1 MAHVQ
6 RNLSELASRDY
17 DLVIVGGG
25 IFGAAAAWDATL
37 RGLSVALLERADFA
51 HAASAN
57 CFKMIH
63 GGIRYLQ
70 HADLIRLRQSVAE
83 RSAFLRIA
91 PHLAR
96 PLPILIPTYGHGMKG
111 KEILAAGM
119 KLYDL
124 LTADRNRGIADPS
137 RRIPATRTLSARQVA
152 ELYPALDVPGFTG
165 GAVFHDG
172 QMHSPARL
180 LLAFLLSASA
190 RGARM
195 ANYAEATSLL
205 RSGDRITGV
214 RVRDT
219 LEGGE
224 YEVRGR
230 VVLNA
235 AGGLAP
241 QWLARS
247 LGQALSPVPTFSRD
261 ACFVVRRTL
270 PGPYALAVSG
280 GSRDP
285 DAIFSRDARH
295 LFLVPWRDCTLV
307 GVWHRVWKED
317 PDRVAV
323 SDAELQAWLEEI
335 NAACPWLELR
345 REEVALTQC
354 GLVLFGENRPGAQ
367 DLSYGKRSLLV
378 DHRRTDAVDGLL
390 TLIGVRY
397 TTARAEADRAVRL
410 VFQQL
415 GRSAPRSRTAWTP
428 LWGGEIDSFE
438 ALEREARAARPE
450 GVSDASL
457 SALLQNHGSG
467 YRQVLECAKDDA
479 TLVLTLPGSG
489 TLRAEVVHAVRGE
502 MAVRLEDVVFRRTDL
517 GTSGHPGA
525 AGLEACAGLMAAELG
540 WSPARTSEE
549 LARTLAAFPSA
560 PAAPHRAGRIAP
572 GH

>member
-1 MAHVQ
+1 MQ

-25 IFGAAAAWDATL
+25 IFGAATAWDATL

-57 CFKMIH
+57 CFKMVH

-70 HADLIRLRQSVAE
+70 HADLIRLRQSLAE
-83 RSAFLRIA
+83 RTAFLRIA
-91 PHLAR
+91 PHLVR
-96 PLPILIPTYGHGMKG
+96 PLPILIPTYGHGMRG
-111 KEILAAGM
+111 KQILAAGM
-119 KLYDL
+119 KVYDL
-124 LTADRNRGIADPS
+124 LSADRNRGIADPS
-137 RRIPATRTLSARQVA
+137 RRIPATWTLSARDVA
-152 ELYPALDVPGFTG
+152 ELYPSLDGPGFTG

-180 LLAFLLSASA
+180 LLAFLLSATGQ
-190 RGARM
+190 GARV

-235 AGGLAP
+235 AGGSAP

-247 LGQALSPVPTFSRD
+247 LGQALSPTPTFSRD
-261 ACFVVRRTL
+261 ACFVVRRRL

-285 DAIFSRDARH
+285 DAIFSREARH
-295 LFLVPWRDCTLV
+295 LFLVPWRGCTLV
-307 GVWHRVWKED
+307 GVWHRVWQED

-323 SDAELQAWLEEI
+323 SDAELSAWLDEI
-335 NAACPWLELR
+335 NAACPWLLLR

-354 GLVLFGENRPGAQ
+354 GLVLFGENRPAAQ
-367 DLSYGKRSLLV
+367 DLRYGKRSLLV
-378 DHRRTDAVDGLL
+378 DHRRTHAVDGLL

-410 VFQQL
+410 VFQKL
-415 GRSAPRSRTAWTP
+415 GSQAPRSRTAWTP
-428 LWGGEIDSFE
+428 LCGGDIECFE
-438 ALEREARAARPE
+438 TLEREARGVRPE
-450 GVSDASL
+450 GVSDPSL
-457 SALLQNHGSG
+457 SALLQNHGSR
-467 YRQVLECAKDDA
+467 YRQVLERAKDDA
-479 TLVLTLPGSG
+479 TLLQSLPGSE
-489 TLRAEVVHAVRGE
+489 TLRAEVVHAVREE
-502 MAVRLEDVVFRRTDL
+502 MAVRLEDVVFRRSDL
-517 GTSGHPGA
+517 GTAGHPGA
-525 AGLEACAGLMAAELG
+525 VAVAACAGLMAAELG
-540 WSPARTSEE
+540 WSPARASEE

-560 PAAPHRAGRIAP
+560 PAPPRSASVPA
-572 GH
+572 